1 MRALGAQSHMGETG
15 QPGVSASIGLP
26 CIDRG
31 QRSTAQL
38 AHLCSEAR
46 PSPKTGL
53 NPRPADC
60 ARQPMV
66 YAGTYVAG
74 RIARTAKS
82 VSSFGA
88 MPTIGAGLECSGSA
102 RFSTETLGASSSD
115 YPQCRQ
121 AFAHCLWGN
130 AR

>member
-15 QPGVSASIGLP
+15 QPGVSASIGFP

-38 AHLCSEAR
+38 AHLCSEAWV
-46 PSPKTGL
+46 SPQSGLTTG
-53 NPRPADC
+53 PADC

-74 RIARTAKS
+74 RIARAAKS

-102 RFSTETLGASSSD
+102 RFLGESA
-115 YPQCRQ
+115 
-121 AFAHCLWGN
+121 
-130 AR
+130 